1 MELFQGEEPAHD
13 FLSLRAGGG
22 SSPFQHRLQS
32 AQQGYGLGPHSLVK
46 PAEPVK
52 QSSSHGG
59 DGAVSAAADL
69 GEQVLP
75 GGVGTF
81 SIRQV
86 PDARPREEAGM
97 GRDASVAAVHQGSRM
112 EIAHEA
118 RSGAMVRSAPPSTM
132 WQDSGIDKRSRAARS
147 SGSSADQ
154 EPSSPR
160 SKHSATEQR
169 RRTKINDR
177 LDILRE
183 LLPNCD
189 QKRDKASFLL
199 EVHITSCEL
208 AQQSAGYSCK
218 FSPHAIFCLQVIEY
232 IRLLQEKCQKYES
245 AIPEKDPTDSKSMA
259 WDKVYCRSR
268 WRNTQNISQGQGG
281 GLSAATEDM
290 NNEQHCS
297 PKGITVAPT
306 SLFTTQ
312 SVKET
317 STTASSSQNIIE
329 NNMPNNQ
336 LSWLSMST
344 MNQNS
349 NASNSK
355 LSKQETQSLR
365 NDTQSL
371 SSAYSQG
378 LLHKLKEALQ
388 KSGVDP
394 SQANISVEINMDK
407 RARANAHIHDNSK
420 ANEGKEP
427 MHITKR
433 LRCD

>member
-199 EVHITSCEL
+199 E
-208 AQQSAGYSCK
+208 
-218 FSPHAIFCLQVIEY
+218 VIEY